1 MSIELI
7 SKVGLKQQKEMVFKC
22 DLGKINM
29 NSLYIDEK
37 NKKEIE
43 KVGPSPVKLLALSIL
58 GCLAASF
65 LFCIKKRGL
74 SLANL
79 EGKAETTVARNN
91 KGLWR
96 IKKINISLIPKTND
110 IIIKKRIEQ
119 CKKFFEKYCI
129 ISESVRLGIDID
141 LNIEN

>member
-1 MSIELI
+1 MSIELF
-7 SKVGLKQQKEMVFKC
+7 SKVGLKQQEEMVFKC
-22 DLGKINM
+22 NLGNINM
-29 NSLYIDEK
+29 DNLYIDEK
-37 NKKEIE
+37 HKKEID
-43 KVGPSPVKLLALSIL
+43 KIGPSPIKLLALSIL

-65 LFCIKKRGL
+65 VFCIKKRGL

-79 EGKAETTVARNN
+79 EGEAETIVARNN
-91 KGLWR
+91 KGFWR

-110 IIIKKRIEQ
+110 IFIKKRIVQ

-141 LNIEN
+141 LNIED